1 MEKITV
7 TKEYVNEPPVI
18 RVIDPKRTSLVPVR
32 MDPRPLRKRRD
43 LAAIGIEITAGV
55 SIALNVVFAVIIYVL
70 QAGPI

>member
-43 LAAIGIEITAGV
+43 LAALGLEITAGV
-55 SIALNVVFAVIIYVL
+55 SLALNVIFAVIIYVL